1 MSIRLDLPSHD
12 GTLVPNFMLSLQ
24 RTHLVEGRVQRQVDY
39 MQRGVVPLAELQKN
53 GLQNG
58 RFYCEMARIYST
70 F

>member
-1 MSIRLDLPSHD
+1 
-12 GTLVPNFMLSLQ
+12 MLSLQ

-58 RFYCEMARIYST
+58 RFRCEMARVYST